1 MLRLLA
7 ACCMGLLAGM
17 AHAQEAG
24 RAVAPEALAPAPSR
38 SVAEPAVAPEA
49 PSAQALLSLYNQLAE
64 LKAEVA
70 RLRGQQ
76 EELLHAQQLAEQRT
90 KALYGDLDARIK
102 ALPRPPVAP
111 PVANAATPPAVAAA
125 AAVRAEAAPTAP
137 AAAGAKPVPAKPAPD
152 PEADTKAY
160 EAALNQLKEGNYPAA
175 VKAFKDYLVNF
186 PRAPLVANAYYWL
199 GLSQFSLSEYP
210 AAIATQQRL
219 LKEYPDSAKVPDAMV
234 SLARAHYQTGD
245 ADAGRRWL
253 ERVVAEHPA
262 SKAADTA
269 RKLLELHK

>member
-1 MLRLLA
+1 MSLFGSLYTGVS
-7 ACCMGLLAGM
+7 GL
-17 AHAQEAG
+17 
-24 RAVAPEALAPAPSR
+24 
-38 SVAEPAVAPEA
+38 
-49 PSAQALLSLYNQLAE
+49 SAQSQSTAMISNNIANVNTTGYNAE
-64 LKAEVA
+64 KML
-70 RLRGQQ
+70 
-76 EELLHAQQLAEQRT
+76 
-90 KALYGDLDARIK
+90 
-102 ALPRPPVAP
+102 
-111 PVANAATPPAVAAA
+111 
-125 AAVRAEAAPTAP
+125 
-137 AAAGAKPVPAKPAPD
+137 
-152 PEADTKAY
+152 
-160 EAALNQLKEGNYPAA
+160 
-175 VKAFKDYLVNF
+175 FKDYLVNF

>member
-1 MLRLLA
+1 
-7 ACCMGLLAGM
+7 M
-17 AHAQEAG
+17 AVPHKAIF
-24 RAVAPEALAPAPSR
+24 L
-38 SVAEPAVAPEA
+38 
-49 PSAQALLSLYNQLAE
+49 SAMNPR
-64 LKAEVA
+64 KD
-70 RLRGQQ
+70 R
-76 EELLHAQQLAEQRT
+76 
-90 KALYGDLDARIK
+90 GDLEGLKESILAHGIIEP
-102 ALPRPPVAP
+102 LV
-111 PVANAATPPAVAAA
+111 
-125 AAVRAEAAPTAP
+125 VRHNGSGHT
-137 AAAGAKPVPAKPAPD
+137 
-152 PEADTKAY
+152 Y
-160 EAALNQLKEGNYPAA
+160 ELIVGERRLSALNELIAEGFFSEDVTVPVVLREMDDDNAKQMMIVENMMRKDLTELEQA
-175 VKAFKDYLVNF
+175 QAFKDYLVNF